1 MNKNNKLNKT
11 LTCAYSIFMI
21 SAMMSI
27 STGQL
32 LPYIRDAKGL
42 DYAFCGIIVSMH
54 SVGNLIS
61 SFMAGVMPK
70 YIGRKRSMLLFNAS
84 VALSYV
90 LILCGSSK
98 YVIALAFLLTG
109 IARGASSNYLNSE
122 VNNAMPGSAW
132 ALNILHASYAVGA
145 LLFPIILM
153 VLVNSNPDRWYLACI
168 FMLVMGIISLLLYY
182 LMPISTEQSKEETK
196 KTTDY
201 GFLKEKMFY
210 LVLFGLFF
218 YLCFEQ
224 AVIGWLVTYFK
235 DTGFLKDPLASL
247 TTTIQWSCVLI
258 GRLSVAYLSKKID
271 KRKILPVMGIG
282 SFIFFVFLLFARTTV
297 PIVIAIAGFGLS
309 MAGIYPTIASFSGD
323 LMKKYPMCWSFII
336 TGAGIGSILMPSIIG
351 FIADSFGIYTGMCS
365 IVVVIVI
372 ELIIMSMIIKNT
384 KPIQKEAN

>member
-1 MNKNNKLNKT
+1 MNTKLRKT
-11 LTCAYSIFMI
+11 LICAYSIFMI

-42 DYAFCGIIVSMH
+42 DYAFCGIVVSMH

-70 YIGRKRSMLLFNAS
+70 YIGRKRSMLLFNS
-84 VALSYV
+84 CIALSYI
-90 LILCGSSK
+90 LILWGSSK
-98 YVIALAFLLTG
+98 YIIALAFLLTG

-122 VNNAMPGSAW
+122 VNNAMPGSAS
-132 ALNILHASYAVGA
+132 ALNVLHASYAVGA
-145 LLFPIILM
+145 LLFPVILM
-153 VLVNSNPDRWYLACI
+153 ALVNNNPNRWTLACI
-168 FMLVMGIISLLLYY
+168 FMLIMAVISLLLYY
-182 LMPISTEQSKEETK
+182 LMPVSKEESKEETK

-247 TTTIQWSCVLI
+247 TTTIQWTCVLI
-258 GRLSVAYLSKKID
+258 GRLTVAYLSNKID

-282 SFIFFVFLLFARTTV
+282 SFIFFVFLLFARETIL
-297 PIVIAIAGFGLS
+297 IVIAIAGFGLS

-323 LMKKYPMCWSFII
+323 LMKKYPMCWSFVI
-336 TGAGIGSILMPSIIG
+336 TGAGVGSILMPTVIG

-372 ELIIMSMIIKNT
+372 ELAIMLMIIKNT
-384 KPIQKEAN
+384 KPIQKEGN

>member
-11 LTCAYSIFMI
+11 LTCAYCIFMI

-61 SFMAGVMPK
+61 SFMAGVMPR

-90 LILCGSSK
+90 LILWGSSK

-109 IARGASSNYLNSE
+109 IARGASSNYLNTE

-153 VLVNSNPDRWYLACI
+153 ILVNSNPDRWVYACI
-168 FMLVMGIISLLLYY
+168 FMLIMGIISLLLYY
-182 LMPISTEQSKEETK
+182 LMPISTDENETSKKEK
-196 KTTDY
+196 VDY
-201 GFLKEKMFY
+201 SFLKDKMFY

-218 YLCFEQ
+218 YLCSEQ

-247 TTTIQWSCVLI
+247 TTTIQWTCVLI

-297 PIVIAIAGFGLS
+297 PIIIAIAGFGLS
-309 MAGIYPTIASFSGD
+309 MAGVYPTIASFGGD

-336 TGAGIGSILMPSIIG
+336 TGAGFGSILMPTIIG

-365 IVVVIVI
+365 IIAVIVI
-372 ELIIMSMIIKNT
+372 EIAFMLMIVKNT
-384 KPIQKEAN
+384 KVAQKETN